1 MSTMPENGTERPPD
15 PRVAFVDAESAQT
28 GETSERP
35 GTADRAAVAA
45 KTDDHLPPLA
55 DQPIDDKPLA
65 ARFTEPEEEE

>member
-1 MSTMPENGTERPPD
+1 VGFGEAR
-15 PRVAFVDAESAQT
+15 SALR
-28 GETSERP
+28 GSPSERP